1 LVKGPAGAADMAR
14 NGPLGPRDPATSPTT
29 NVNSL
34 LSSLSIGRRI
44 ALVTGVLMAAL
55 VTVVAVALLQFFVLT
70 ATVRDLSQGQ
80 TERIQLSQR
89 WDANIREAVA
99 RWQAVALAPDAS
111 LFAEVREATLAIST
125 DTTQV
130 QKRFAE
136 IEVSELGKALG
147 QELGAARALWLAE
160 RDKVRAAIEAG
171 DQDTARALGRGSFA
185 EVSRAYL
192 AVSAR
197 HAEYQVTRARADG
210 DAAEATARG
219 KMQLLAVLAVV
230 CLAAGLW
237 LAIAFARSLLR
248 PIDDAVAVAERI
260 AAGDLSQP
268 VHVQGRDEMARL
280 LRAMQ
285 SMQAELSQLI
295 GRIGQGADSVAT
307 ASGEIAQGNGDLS
320 QRTEQ
325 AAAAL
330 QQTSSS
336 VQELSGSVGETA
348 RSASAARQ
356 LAQEAGATAQAGGE
370 AVAAVVSTMDEITQ
384 ASRRIGEIVGTID
397 SIAFQTNILAL
408 NAAVE
413 AARAGEQ
420 GRGFAVVASEV
431 RALAQRSSAAS
442 REIRTLIEGSTRCVD
457 AGARQVGE
465 AGQTMGQLVQR
476 VRDVATVIREISE
489 ATERQSTGLS
499 QVHAAITELDRTT
512 QHNAALVEQTAAA
525 ASSLGDQAGQL
536 KQQTRRF
543 RVALAQ
549 G

>member
-1 LVKGPAGAADMAR
+1 
-14 NGPLGPRDPATSPTT
+14 
-29 NVNSL
+29 
-34 LSSLSIGRRI
+34 
-44 ALVTGVLMAAL
+44 
-55 VTVVAVALLQFFVLT
+55 
-70 ATVRDLSQGQ
+70 
-80 TERIQLSQR
+80 
-89 WDANIREAVA
+89 
-99 RWQAVALAPDAS
+99 
-111 LFAEVREATLAIST
+111 
-125 DTTQV
+125 
-130 QKRFAE
+130 
-136 IEVSELGKALG
+136 
-147 QELGAARALWLAE
+147 
-160 RDKVRAAIEAG
+160 
-171 DQDTARALGRGSFA
+171 
-185 EVSRAYL
+185 
-192 AVSAR
+192 
-197 HAEYQVTRARADG
+197 
-210 DAAEATARG
+210 
-219 KMQLLAVLAVV
+219 MQLLAVVAVA
-230 CLAAGLW
+230 CLGAGLW

-268 VHVQGRDEMARL
+268 VRVQGRDEMARL

-285 SMQAELSQLI
+285 GMQTELSQLI

-348 RSASAARQ
+348 RSAQAARQ

-384 ASRRIGEIVGTID
+384 SSRRIGEIVGTID

-457 AGARQVGE
+457 EGARQVGQ

-476 VRDVATVIREISE
+476 VRDVATVIREISD
-489 ATERQSTGLS
+489 ATERQSSGLS
-499 QVHAAITELDRTT
+499 QVHLAITELDRTT

-536 KQQTRRF
+536 KAQTRRF
-543 RVALAQ
+543 RVALGQ
-549 G
+549 P